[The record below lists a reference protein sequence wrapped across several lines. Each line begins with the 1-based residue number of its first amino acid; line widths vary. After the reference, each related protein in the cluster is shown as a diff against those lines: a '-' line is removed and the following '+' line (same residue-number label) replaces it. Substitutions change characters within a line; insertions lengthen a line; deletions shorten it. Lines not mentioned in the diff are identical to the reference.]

1 MKRYLLLTLLLSTY
15 SHSFELCERMA
26 SEPGKMEIPKSCRD
40 YIIQQNSET
49 IRYENKM
56 AKIYGYRNNL
66 FIDLISNNKKNT
78 IAGDMTLL
86 HDIQAVDLNKDKI
99 FILNKNS
106 KDQMELLVF
115 NLYNHGNI
123 APRQVIQ
130 IGKKNCEEMSYLSAK
145 NSFYVKCDNE
155 LIYGKLKGDSRYTLE
170 SKKPLPLNYVELEKM
185 GISKR
190 IKMVSYEQQLL
201 ILDLNNEFLY
211 SYTQESKIEKQWE
224 VNLRTEGLNRAPASI
239 EIEQEGFSV
248 KDIQG
253 EKLYY
258 K

>member
-1 MKRYLLLTLLLSTY
+1 MKKYFLLTLLFSTY
-15 SHSFELCERMA
+15 AHSFELCERMA

-40 YIIQQNSET
+40 YITQLNSGT
-49 IRYENKM
+49 IKYENEV
-56 AKIYGYRNNL
+56 AKVYGYRNNL
-66 FIDLISNNKKNT
+66 YIDLLAKNKKNT

-86 HDIQAVDLNKDKI
+86 HDIQSVVLNEEKV

-106 KDQMELLVF
+106 RDQMELLVF

-123 APRQVIQ
+123 APRQVIE
-130 IGKKNCEEMSYLSAK
+130 IGKKNCEEISYLSAK
-145 NSFYVKCDNE
+145 NNFYVKCDNE
-155 LIYGKLKGDSRYTLE
+155 LVHGKLQGDSRYTLE

-190 IKMVSYEQQLL
+190 IKITSYEQQLL
-201 ILDLNNEFLY
+201 ILDLQNDFLY

-224 VNLRTEGLNRAPASI
+224 INLRAEGLKRAPASI